1 MQTAEDQSHFY
12 LQPLTDRL
20 RGLATSLEAPV
31 LSVIVPC
38 FNERPTI
45 AELLKRVITVPVAK
59 EILVVDDGST
69 DGSDSVIEALAR
81 REPSIRLL
89 RQGRNQGKGAALRRG
104 FAEARGEVVIVQD
117 ADLEYDPREF
127 LRMIQPIL
135 DGDADVVYGS
145 RFEGHPRRVMLYWH
159 TVANRFLTWLSN
171 LTTNLNLTDMGT
183 GYKAFRRE
191 VIQSLRLESNRF
203 GFEAEVTARIAR
215 RGCHIYEVPISY
227 HGRDYW
233 EGKKID
239 WKDGVAA
246 VWTIFKYGFLVTGDS
261 ESGHVTLERM
271 GRLSRYNDWVWQSIA
286 PYVGDRVLEV
296 GAGIGNMT
304 RMMYGRELIVATDVG
319 VSYLQI
325 LRNRFARNP
334 SIVVARLDLNTDD
347 YLVLEQYA
355 FDSVVC
361 LNVLEHIEDDRGAL
375 TRLFRVLAPGGR
387 LLLFVPADQ
396 SLFGTIDQQVGHFR
410 RYSRDELRDLIESA
424 GFTVGR
430 ITYQNWF
437 GRFGWWLN
445 GRVLKRSHVPSAQS
459 KFFDAL
465 VPLLRFLESRE
476 PRKGLSLVAV
486 ATKPAVPS
494 DREHLS
500 PATPVRG

>member
-1 MQTAEDQSHFY
+1 VTSPAE
-12 LQPLTDRL
+12 P
-20 RGLATSLEAPV
+20 PV

-45 AELLKRVITVPVAK
+45 AELLKRVLAVPIAK

-69 DGSDSVIEALAR
+69 DGSVAVIEAVAE

-89 RQGRNQGKGAALRRG
+89 RQERNQGKGAALRRG

-127 LRMIQPIL
+127 LRIIQPIL
-135 DGDADVVYGS
+135 NGDADVVYGS

-183 GYKAFRRE
+183 GYKAFRRD
-191 VIQSLRLESNRF
+191 VIQSLQLESNGF
-203 GFEAEVTARIAR
+203 DFEAEVTAKIAR
-215 RGCHIYEVPISY
+215 RSSHIYEVPISY
-227 HGRDYW
+227 HGREYW
-233 EGKKID
+233 EGKKIR
-239 WKDGVAA
+239 WKDGLAA
-246 VWTIFKYGFLVTGDS
+246 VWAIFKYGFLKTGDA
-261 ESGHVTLERM
+261 ESGYITLKRM
-271 GRLSRYNDWVWQSIA
+271 EGLSRYNDWIWESIA

-304 RMMYGRELIVATDVG
+304 RMMYGRELIVATDIG

-334 SIVVARLDLNTDD
+334 TIEVARLDLNTDD
-347 YLVLEQYA
+347 HLALEHYA

-375 TRLFRVLAPGGR
+375 RRLYQLLTPGGR

-396 SLFGTIDQQVGHFR
+396 SLFGTMDTQVGHFR
-410 RYSRDELRDLIESA
+410 RYSRDELRELIESA
-424 GFTVGR
+424 GFTAGP

-445 GRVLKRSHVPSAQS
+445 GRVFKRSHLPSGQS
-459 KFFDAL
+459 KLFDVF
-465 VPLLRFLESRE
+465 VPLLRFFE
-476 PRKGLSLVAV
+476 PRNLRNGLSLVAV
-486 ATKPAVPS
+486 ATKP
-494 DREHLS
+494 
-500 PATPVRG
+500 PAEANG